1 MHSSNRDIIVRY
13 LNFHKWLNEYVDCLF
28 KLNGEIDKELQTC
41 RVSAIAAQRTKGSLN
56 RVSMAPECLE
66 GPMMTPVHFGS
77 KWWPLWVINS

>member
-1 MHSSNRDIIVRY
+1 M
-13 LNFHKWLNEYVDCLF
+13 F

-66 GPMMTPVHFGS
+66 GPIDGSCVFWKQAMTSVSH
-77 KWWPLWVINS
+77 KVRNSVVRMHLEK